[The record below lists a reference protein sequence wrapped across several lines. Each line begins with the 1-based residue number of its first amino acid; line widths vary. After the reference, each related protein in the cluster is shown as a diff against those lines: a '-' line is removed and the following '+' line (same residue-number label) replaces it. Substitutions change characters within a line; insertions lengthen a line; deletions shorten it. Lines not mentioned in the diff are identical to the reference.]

1 MSKISDL
8 LQEVGKDVLTEES
21 LEQIETVFKEAVDQ
35 KAEERAQ
42 IATEAALQVQDDE
55 HSKKLE
61 ELLEAIDKD
70 HAKKLEKVV
79 EAVDADRTRKLKNI
93 VRKYQTSLTEEANG
107 LKDTVV
113 ESVSDYLDSY
123 INDAIPTETIEEAT
137 NNRRAMEVLEQFRK
151 TLSVDMVLA
160 NDSIREAVKDGKATI
175 EESKKQVTKLTE
187 HASDLTVQLE
197 STQKELFLEKKLA
210 GFDEKKSNFTRKTFA
225 NKDLSFIEENF
236 DYTVNMFDKKAQESL
251 DVLKEEA
258 IHETK
263 TQAAQVEV
271 VSESSKTPKS
281 ATSMYAQELANMR
294 L

>member
-93 VRKYQTSLTEEANG
+93 VRKYQTSLNEEANG

-123 INDAIPTETIEEAT
+123 INEAIPAETIEEAT
-137 NNRRAMEVLEQFRK
+137 KNRRALEILEQFRK

-160 NDSIREAVKDGKATI
+160 NESIREAVKDGKATI
-175 EESKKQVTKLTE
+175 EESKKQIADLTE
-187 HASDLTVQLE
+187 SASDLKVQLE
-197 STQKELFLEKKLA
+197 NTQKELFLEKKLA
-210 GFDEKKSNFTRKTFA
+210 GFDEKKSNFVRKTFSD
-225 NKDLSFIEENF
+225 KELSFIEENF
-236 DYTVNMFDKKAQESL
+236 DYTVNMFDKKAQEAL
-251 DVLKEEA
+251 EVIKEEA
-258 IHETK
+258 TK
-263 TQAAQVEV
+263 GCKAQEAEV
-271 VSESSKTPKS
+271 VVEESSSAPKS
-281 ATSMYAQELANMR
+281 ATELYAAELANMR